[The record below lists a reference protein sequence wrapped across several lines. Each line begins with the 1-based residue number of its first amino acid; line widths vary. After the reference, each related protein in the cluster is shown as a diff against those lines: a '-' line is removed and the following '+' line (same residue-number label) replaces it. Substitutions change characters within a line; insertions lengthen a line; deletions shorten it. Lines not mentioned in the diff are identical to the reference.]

1 MAKKLRVGWFTFTC
15 SEDSS
20 IIFLELLNRHY
31 FEWKDKLDF
40 RHCKMLKSKN
50 VLDELDVA
58 FVEGAISNERERVRV
73 QEVRSKAK
81 YLVAIGACACTGYP
95 SGQRNDFS
103 PELKEKIDMF
113 VKKWNLY
120 EKVLRL
126 DEVVRVDDKV
136 DGCPMIEQKFIEVL
150 GKYLKEFGIEGSG

>member
-40 RHCKMLKSKN
+40 RHCKMLKSRN